1 MAAAGKAGWAFWPP
15 GVAHDLR
22 VPQVTLNHY
31 LDTAALRYPD
41 KPALIFAGLA
51 ITYAQLQAQVLA
63 LAAHLQQA
71 LGVGHGDRVLLI
83 SQNCPQFVI
92 GYFATLRLGAA
103 VVPINPMST
112 LPEVAYFAQDSGA
125 EVALVAQELLS
136 ALLPLL
142 RATQGP
148 ALRDIVVHRCDH
160 HLSLE
165 GLQSLP
171 QAMREPPEPPQMP
184 GLHGFE
190 QALASPLKPKAVE
203 VSPHDLAVLP
213 YTSGTTG
220 RPKGCCHTHHTI
232 LASNIASQTWRS
244 HNADAVTLCV
254 APLFHML
261 GMQSGMNVPMTL
273 GSTVVMMPRWDA
285 ARALDLIESHRV
297 TSWAAPPAMVI
308 DLFSQPGV
316 EQRDLS
322 SLSHLSGGGAAMPEA
337 VARMLQD
344 RFGLTYTE
352 AYGLTETAAFL
363 HSNPPARPKRQCL
376 GLATQGVD
384 SRIVDPISLQELP
397 AGEVGELVTHGQQ
410 VMTGYWR
417 HEHANRE
424 AFIEIEGRRF
434 LRTGDLAMVDEE
446 GYFFMRDRLKRM
458 INASGLKVW
467 PAEVEAYLYEH
478 PAVHEACVVGVPDAK
493 RGETVVALVVLKPDQ
508 RGHISPE
515 QLIAWA
521 RERMA
526 VYKAPREVRWV
537 DQLPKSS
544 TGKILWRELQEREQ
558 TLRTQH

>member
-1 MAAAGKAGWAFWPP
+1 MNNTGWPFWPQ
-15 GVAHDLR
+15 GVSHELR

-31 LDTAALRYPD
+31 LDTAAQRYPD
-41 KPALIFAGLA
+41 KPALMYAGLA
-51 ITYAQLQAQVLA
+51 IGYAQLHAKVLSV
-63 LAAHLQQA
+63 AAHLQQA
-71 LGVGHGDRVLLI
+71 LGVCHGDRVLLI

-92 GYFATLRLGAA
+92 AYLAILRLGAA

-112 LPEVAYFAQDSGA
+112 LPEVAYFVADSEAHVAFVAQD
-125 EVALVAQELLS
+125 LLP

-142 RATQGP
+142 RSPQTP
-148 ALRDIVVHRCDH
+148 SLHDIVVHRYDQD
-160 HLSLE
+160 LSPQ
-165 GLQSLP
+165 GIQSLP
-171 QAMREPPEPPQMP
+171 PAMREPPPMPERP
-184 GLHGFE
+184 GLHAFD
-190 QALASPLKPKAVE
+190 QAQASLLTLQPTKVNPQ
-203 VSPHDLAVLP
+203 DLAVLP

-220 RPKGCCHTHHTI
+220 RPKGCCHTHHTV

-244 HNADAVTLCV
+244 LNADAVTLCV

-261 GMQSGMNVPMTL
+261 GMQSGMNVPITL

-285 ARALDLIESHRV
+285 ARAIDLIESHRV

-337 VARMLQD
+337 VARMLSE

-384 SRIVDPISLQELP
+384 SRIVDPVSLQELP
-397 AGEVGELVTHGQQ
+397 SGEVGELVTHGQQ

-417 HEHANRE
+417 NEAANRE
-424 AFIEIEGRRF
+424 AFVEIEGLRY
-434 LRTGDLAMVDEE
+434 LRTGDLAMVDDE

-467 PAEVEAYLYEH
+467 PAEVESCLYEH
-478 PAVHEACVVGVPDAK
+478 PAVHEACVIGVADAK
-493 RGETVVALVVLKPDQ
+493 RGETVVALVVLKPGQ
-508 RGHISPE
+508 RGHITEE
-515 QLIAWA
+515 QLIAWG
-521 RERMA
+521 RQRMA

-537 DQLPKSS
+537 EQLPKSS

-558 TLRTQH
+558 ALRTG

>member
-1 MAAAGKAGWAFWPP
+1 MNNAGWPFWPK
-15 GVAHDLR
+15 GVSHELR

-31 LDTAALRYPD
+31 LDTAAQRYPD
-41 KPALIFAGLA
+41 KPALIYAGLA
-51 ITYAQLQAQVLA
+51 IGYAQLHDRVLA
-63 LAAHLQQA
+63 VAAHLQQA
-71 LGVGHGDRVLLI
+71 LGVRHGDRVLLI

-92 GYFATLRLGAA
+92 AYFAILRLGAA

-112 LPEVAYFAQDSGA
+112 LPEVVHFVQDSGA
-125 EVALVAQELLS
+125 EVAFVAQDLVP

-142 RATQGP
+142 RSPQAP
-148 ALRDIVVHRCDH
+148 SLRDIVAHRYDQDLSPEGI
-160 HLSLE
+160 LSL
-165 GLQSLP
+165 P
-171 QAMREPPEPPQMP
+171 PAMREPTPVPQRP
-184 GLHGFE
+184 GLHAFA
-190 QALASPLKPKAVE
+190 QDQASPLRLEPIE
-203 VSPHDLAVLP
+203 VNPHDLAVLP

-220 RPKGCCHTHHTI
+220 RPKGCCHTHHTV

-244 HNADAVTLCV
+244 LSADAVTLCV

-285 ARALDLIESHRV
+285 ARAIDLIESHRV

-322 SLSHLSGGGAAMPEA
+322 SLSHLSGGGAAMPES
-337 VARMLQD
+337 VARMLEV

-384 SRIVDPISLQELP
+384 SRIVDPVSLQELP
-397 AGEVGELVTHGQQ
+397 PGEVGELVTHGQQ

-417 HEHANRE
+417 NEAANRE
-424 AFIEIEGRRF
+424 AFIDIGDKRF
-434 LRTGDLAMVDEE
+434 LRTGDLAMVDVE

-478 PAVHEACVVGVPDAK
+478 PAVHEACVIGVPDIK
-493 RGETVVALVVLKPDQ
+493 RGETVVALVVLKPGQRDQ
-508 RGHISPE
+508 VSE
-515 QLIAWA
+515 AQLIEWS
-521 RERMA
+521 RQRMA
-526 VYKAPREVRWV
+526 VYKAPREVRWM

-558 TLRTQH
+558 ALRTNP